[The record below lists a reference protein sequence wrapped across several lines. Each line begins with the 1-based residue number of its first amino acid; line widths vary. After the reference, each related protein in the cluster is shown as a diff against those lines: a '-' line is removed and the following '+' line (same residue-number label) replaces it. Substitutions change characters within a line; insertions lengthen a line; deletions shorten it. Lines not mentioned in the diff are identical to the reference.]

1 MAVSHH
7 FRLSCWCWGVCPY
20 SGMTDCRAEWVLLV
34 PSQWAFPASLHV
46 FLSCG
51 KLTIRFHMI
60 LIRPIKLDIAFSD
73 FQGNTFPFNSSFAP
87 ASGQTILLKHTG
99 RHRWKFLTLMFSWLQ
114 WDGAYRMLHLFCIY
128 TAFILHLYS
137 MQWIKPGKNH
147 FLLLLSPVS
156 FKARAKCL
164 IPCFKHSRAG
174 LQTVLPSCV
183 QKLGATHRL
192 QIIGIHLQNVL
203 VGAVPTSPVV
213 VIPASI
219 NCSWM
224 LITCW
229 PRVIAAIYTV

>member
-128 TAFILHLYS
+128 TACS
-137 MQWIKPGKNH
+137 GSN
-147 FLLLLSPVS
+147 
-156 FKARAKCL
+156 RAKITFFC
-164 IPCFKHSRAG
+164 CFHLSASKLEQNVWFHVSNTAG
-174 LQTVLPSCV
+174 LVFNLSSLPECRNVGPHIIYKS
-183 QKLGATHRL
+183 LG
-192 QIIGIHLQNVL
+192 
-203 VGAVPTSPVV
+203 
-213 VIPASI
+213 
-219 NCSWM
+219 
-224 LITCW
+224 
-229 PRVIAAIYTV
+229 YTFKTFW